1 MGTRRSRRTVGSAS
15 LDWPRL
21 GGPPRAQAGLISDT
35 VTLRRAIGEAL
46 AAFVSVQQAGNCP
59 ELMCRWVEAMYWF
72 GQARRERNEFISLV
86 RLGVA
91 LDVLAKGGKAEG
103 ILELA
108 RAAFGKADDDVIASG
123 NRTLKQVV
131 KTLYND
137 GRSKIAHGGTLAL
150 LQELPIELG
159 LADNFAAHILAAYV
173 VYAGLHKGDDTYEAF
188 LAALTA
194 IRAAAPKL
202 SGIGPLPP
210 KPSVRFRRAAD
221 DG

>member
-1 MGTRRSRRTVGSAS
+1 MPNILKHRR
-15 LDWPRL
+15 
-21 GGPPRAQAGLISDT
+21 T
-35 VTLRRAIGEAL
+35 VTLRGAIGEAL

-86 RLGVA
+86 KLGVA

-173 VYAGLHKGDDTYEAF
+173 VYAGLHKGDDTYEGF
-188 LAALTA
+188 
-194 IRAAAPKL
+194 
-202 SGIGPLPP
+202 
-210 KPSVRFRRAAD
+210 
-221 DG
+221 